1 MALFNKKDVP
11 APDSGDWIGF
21 LDKGVKFDGR
31 LELSGAFRMDAQMKG
46 TIVSNSTLVIGENA
60 RVEGE
65 IQGNQVVVSG
75 RFEGTLTAKGRV
87 EIQAKGVV
95 RGEIHAPCLMIEAGG
110 IFDGRCHMTPQIE
123 GKEPVSIPIRAAATA
138 TQG

>member
-1 MALFNKKDVP
+1 MKMFDRKNAGE
-11 APDSGDWIGF
+11 SGDWIGF

-31 LELSGAFRMDAQMKG
+31 LELSGAFRMDASLKG
-46 TIVSNSTLVIGENA
+46 TIVSNSTLVLGENA

-65 IQGNQVVVSG
+65 IQGNQVVVAG
-75 RFEGTLTAKGRV
+75 RFDGTLTAKGRV

-110 IFDGRCHMTPQIE
+110 IFDGRCHMTGGAE
-123 GKEPVSIPIRAAATA
+123 GQEPLAIPIRAAAA
-138 TQG
+138 ALQG